1 MGIHDIDTM
10 NRIREELTK
19 IDPTIFIYGEGWL
32 AADSPLPPEKRAVR
46 DHVGEMEGIAVF
58 CDDFRDAVRGST
70 FDEQAAGYAS
80 GNIVGHYEPV
90 KFGIAG
96 ATHHPQVDYNGLLYS
111 SVPYASAPSQA
122 VNFVASH
129 DGYTVIDKLRLS
141 VKGDH
146 ADDEL
151 PPIDKLVHTILL
163 TAQGVP
169 FIRAGE
175 EMMQDKQGE
184 PNSFRSPDA
193 VNRIDW
199 ALKAKNRDLFDY
211 VRGLIAL
218 RKAHPAFR
226 IPTAEGLQQGL
237 HFLDTGDSGVI
248 AYTLGEYA
256 NGDAWKEILVAYNGN
271 RHQAEFHIP
280 EADWIVVCRDGR
292 IDPDSRDRLPG
303 GNTRIA
309 ASSAIIAYRE

>member
-1 MGIHDIDTM
+1 
-10 NRIREELTK
+10 
-19 IDPTIFIYGEGWL
+19 
-32 AADSPLPPEKRAVR
+32 
-46 DHVGEMEGIAVF
+46 MEGIAVF

-96 ATHHPQVDYNGLLYS
+96 ATQHPQVDYNGLLYS

-151 PPIDKLVHTILL
+151 PPIDKLIHTILL

-199 ALKAKNRDLFDY
+199 ALKAK
-211 VRGLIAL
+211 
-218 RKAHPAFR
+218 
-226 IPTAEGLQQGL
+226 
-237 HFLDTGDSGVI
+237 TGICSIMSG
-248 AYTLGEYA
+248 
-256 NGDAWKEILVAYNGN
+256 D
-271 RHQAEFHIP
+271 
-280 EADWIVVCRDGR
+280 
-292 IDPDSRDRLPG
+292 
-303 GNTRIA
+303 
-309 ASSAIIAYRE
+309 

>member
-1 MGIHDIDTM
+1 M
-10 NRIREELTK
+10 
-19 IDPTIFIYGEGWL
+19 
-32 AADSPLPPEKRAVR
+32 
-46 DHVGEMEGIAVF
+46 
-58 CDDFRDAVRGST
+58 
-70 FDEQAAGYAS
+70 
-80 GNIVGHYEPV
+80 
-90 KFGIAG
+90 
-96 ATHHPQVDYNGLLYS
+96 
-111 SVPYASAPSQA
+111 PYASAPSQA

-199 ALKAKNRDLFDY
+199 
-211 VRGLIAL
+211 
-218 RKAHPAFR
+218 P
-226 IPTAEGLQQGL
+226 
-237 HFLDTGDSGVI
+237 
-248 AYTLGEYA
+248 
-256 NGDAWKEILVAYNGN
+256 
-271 RHQAEFHIP
+271 
-280 EADWIVVCRDGR
+280 
-292 IDPDSRDRLPG
+292 
-303 GNTRIA
+303 
-309 ASSAIIAYRE
+309 

>member
-1 MGIHDIDTM
+1 M
-10 NRIREELTK
+10 
-19 IDPTIFIYGEGWL
+19 
-32 AADSPLPPEKRAVR
+32 
-46 DHVGEMEGIAVF
+46 
-58 CDDFRDAVRGST
+58 
-70 FDEQAAGYAS
+70 
-80 GNIVGHYEPV
+80 
-90 KFGIAG
+90 
-96 ATHHPQVDYNGLLYS
+96 DYNGLLYS

-175 EMMQDKQGE
+175 ELMQDKQGE

-280 EADWIVVCRDGR
+280 EADWTVVCRDGR
-292 IDPDSRDRLPG
+292 IDPGSRDRMPG
-303 GNTRIA
+303 GIVRIA
-309 ASSAIIAYRE
+309 PSSAIIAYRE